1 MSRFSHLR
9 WLFGLLFIATFVS
22 AAPQKPAPKRGTP
35 LTSRGQ
41 VVPPV
46 VMPPKPTPR
55 PTRVPTPRP
64 VPTPTAVPLRT
75 FPFALPAFDSSR
87 TATDVS
93 SLNDMPAGKLGFVT
107 TRGEHFVDGGGRTL
121 RFWGV
126 NLNFAGVFPP
136 KSEAPKIAARLAKF
150 GFNSARIHH
159 FEGYAAPSGI
169 WKAYAVGSS
178 RIAIPREFDPEQV
191 DRMDFFMSELIKHG
205 IYLDFNL
212 HVGRKVMEG
221 EGVKSPSRLPEKDK
235 GINFFDPDLQK
246 LSNDFARQL
255 LTHVNPYT
263 KRAYKD
269 EPGVCAVEVSN
280 ENSLLG
286 MWLNNEFKAGPEAS
300 QMLQEKWNAWLN
312 KRYSEVTLRRAWTEI
327 DEPIKTTNILAGE
340 LPFDV
345 INPDAPDAKISI
357 ASKTLDGPFS
367 LATVTGAQ
375 GTLVFDRVSGPT
387 VDGFV
392 RPGLTANLQKTGTVT
407 WAFQMN
413 RDGLDLQDGH
423 PYTLSFWARSDL
435 RRTISVNL
443 WQDQMPR
450 RFGGFTGYANLTP
463 DWQKFTF
470 TFRPTN
476 PDPNHSRLSWNFGNV
491 AGQVQLGEIEL
502 FEGGR
507 IAAPS
512 EWTLSS
518 GIPLLDF
525 KNTQVMVAR
534 RDYAEFLG
542 EIERDWVRGSRKYLR
557 DLGVRVPIWHTQ
569 AQFGG
574 WGGVSREMLSDV
586 IDAHAYWK
594 HPNLGGDGWSGAS
607 WTVENKSMTGAGGID
622 PLSAFSLLR
631 VPGKPFVMTEWN
643 AGQPSDFGAES
654 LVMAA
659 AFAAWQDWAGI
670 WVFDYHS
677 AGPYDRD
684 HFEGFFS
691 IDSHPVKMA
700 TAPTAALLFRR
711 PDKDDRTGEFLP
723 GDVKV
728 AADSATTTLNVPLDT
743 LWLEVANAPGPPTA
757 APIVKTWNQAGGART
772 APLTGKV
779 YAQIGSGVFAT
790 ASRSMLDDGSTK
802 WSSDSGQIK
811 WNNTDSLWSLN
822 TPRTKILAGSLGGRR
837 MELDEWSV
845 DMPPSKGNYA
855 TWALTSLDNRE
866 IPASRR
872 LLLTVA
878 GRAENLDMGWNA
890 QRTSVGAQWGN
901 GPTRVEGITGRVEI
915 LGDNRDW
922 QVWALDT
929 TGARMRRLPSLWRNG
944 ALSFAALPDYQTLW
958 YEIATP

>member
-1 MSRFSHLR
+1 MLRFSYLR
-9 WLFGLLFIATFVS
+9 WLPLLFIATLAF
-22 AAPQKPAPKRGTP
+22 AAPKKPAPKRGTP
-35 LTSRGQ
+35 LPSRGQ
-41 VVPPV
+41 IAPPIIV
-46 VMPPKPTPR
+46 PPKPTPR
-55 PTRVPTPRP
+55 PTPRPTLVPTPRP
-64 VPTPTAVPLRT
+64 IPTPTAVPLRT
-75 FPFALPAFDSSR
+75 FPFALPAFDSSQS
-87 TATDVS
+87 ATDVS
-93 SLNDMPAGKLGFVT
+93 SLNDAPAGKLGFVS

-169 WKAYAVGSS
+169 WKAHAVGSS
-178 RIAIPREFDPEQV
+178 RIEIPRQFDPEQL
-191 DRMDFFMSELIKHG
+191 DRMDFFMAELIKRG
-205 IYLDFNL
+205 IYLDLNL

-221 EGVKSPSRLPEKDK
+221 EGVKSPARLPEKDK
-235 GINFFDPDLQK
+235 GINYFDPDLQR

-286 MWLNNEFKAGPEAS
+286 MWLNNEFKVGPES
-300 QMLQEKWNAWLN
+300 EELLKTKWNQWLN
-312 KRYSEVTLRRAWTEI
+312 QRYSEVTLRRAWTEI
-327 DEPIKTTNILAGE
+327 DEPIKDLNLLAGE
-340 LPFDV
+340 LPFDI
-345 INPDAPDAKISI
+345 INPNAPDAKIAI
-357 ASKTLDGPFS
+357 AAKTLDGPFK

-375 GTLVFDRVSGPT
+375 GDVNFDRLAGPT
-387 VDGFV
+387 IDGSV
-392 RPGLTANLQKTGTVT
+392 RPGLNVNLRKTGTVS

-423 PYTLSFWARSDL
+423 PYTLSFWARADL

-443 WQDQMPR
+443 WQDQPPS

-476 PDPNHSRLSWNFGNV
+476 PDPNHSRLSWNFGNL
-491 AGQVQLGEIEL
+491 AGQVQLGELEL
-502 FEGGR
+502 FQGGR

-512 EWTLSS
+512 DWTLAN

-525 KNTQVMVAR
+525 KSTQVMVAR

-542 EIERDWVRGSRKYLR
+542 TIEQDWVKSSRKYLR
-557 DLGVRVPIWHTQ
+557 ELGVRVPIWHTQ

-574 WGGVSREMLSDV
+574 WGGVSREMLSDA

-594 HPNLGGDGWSGAS
+594 HPNLGGEGWSGAS

-654 LVMAA
+654 LLMAA
-659 AFAAWQDWAGI
+659 AFAAWQDWAGV

-677 AGPYDRD
+677 AGPYNRD

-700 TAPTAALLFRR
+700 TAPTAALLYRR
-711 PDKDDRTGEFLP
+711 PSKDNSGVFTP
-723 GDVKV
+723 GDVTV
-728 AADSATTTLNVPLDT
+728 ADDNASTFLTVPEDT
-743 LWLEVANAPGPPTA
+743 LWFEVANAPGPPTA
-757 APIVKTWNQAGGART
+757 APFAKTWNQAGATRS

-779 YAQIGSGVFAT
+779 YAQIGQGVFAT
-790 ASRSMLDDGSTK
+790 ASRSTQDNNLTK
-802 WSSDSGQIK
+802 WVSDSGQMT
-811 WNNTDSLWSLN
+811 WNNAASLWSLN
-822 TPRTKILAGSLGGRR
+822 TPRTKIIAGFLGGRR
-837 MELDEWSV
+837 MKLDE
-845 DMPPSKGNYA
+845 
-855 TWALTSLDNRE
+855 TE
-866 IPASRR
+866 H
-872 LLLTVA
+872 
-878 GRAENLDMGWNA
+878 
-890 QRTSVGAQWGN
+890 
-901 GPTRVEGITGRVEI
+901 
-915 LGDNRDW
+915 
-922 QVWALDT
+922 
-929 TGARMRRLPSLWRNG
+929 
-944 ALSFAALPDYQTLW
+944 
-958 YEIATP
+958 